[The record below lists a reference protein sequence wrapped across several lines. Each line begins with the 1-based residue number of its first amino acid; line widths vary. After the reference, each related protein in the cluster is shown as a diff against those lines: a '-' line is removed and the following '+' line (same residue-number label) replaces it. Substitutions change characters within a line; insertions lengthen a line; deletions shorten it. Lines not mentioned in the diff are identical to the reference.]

1 MSEGEKEEKLV
12 PINIEDEMKSSYID
26 YSMSV
31 IVSRALPDARDGLKP
46 VHRRVLY
53 GMYQLGIL
61 SNSSYKKSARIVGEV
76 LGKYHPHGDISVYDT
91 MVRLAQKWTLRY
103 PLIDGQGNFGSLDAD
118 PPAAMRYTEVRM
130 KQISEEMLLDI
141 KKNTVDMQLNF
152 DDSLEEPT
160 VLPTRVPN
168 LLINGSSGIAV
179 GMATNI
185 PPHNLKETINAI
197 CAYIDNNNNLS
208 VEQIMKYI
216 KAPDFPTGGIIYG
229 YDGVKNAFHTG
240 RGRIVLRAKV
250 HLEEIQGRQCIV
262 VDEIPYQVNK
272 ADMITKT
279 VGLMKEGKMEGIFQI
294 RDESDRNGLR
304 IVYILKQNTN
314 PHILLNKLFQYTSL
328 QTYFNV
334 NNIALVNGKP
344 VQLNIKDF
352 IQHFV
357 DHRHDVIIR
366 RTKYELEKCK
376 NRVHILIGFFKI
388 LDHLDLMIQL
398 IKKSKNHH
406 EACSTLIK
414 KFKISED
421 QSKSVLDMRLQ
432 SLTSLELDKLKKEYD
447 ELVKKIEFF
456 QNVLVQHSIRT
467 KIIKE
472 ELLDIKKKYQDSRR
486 TQINYSG
493 SQVHI
498 EDLIEN
504 EQVVLTIS
512 HAGYIKRTSLSEY
525 KRQGRGGVGN
535 RGATARESDFFKHLL
550 IATNHQYMLFFTEK
564 GKCFWLRV
572 YEIPEGS
579 KISKGRAIQNIIHL
593 QQDDKVNAYILT
605 GDLTNKEYVKDYYV
619 MMVTQKGIIKK
630 TSLENYSRPRKD
642 GINAIIIRK
651 GDSLLEAI
659 LTKGDSHVFIAV
671 KSGRIIRFSE
681 NKVRSTGR
689 TSSGVIGI
697 NFTVKNDI
705 VIGMICVDGEDKGNL
720 LAVSEKGF
728 GKRSHLKD
736 YRITNRGGKGIKTI
750 NITQKTGDL
759 IAIKYV
765 TDQDDLMIIKKSG
778 IIIRIPISDI
788 RVMGR
793 TTQGVRLINL
803 KENDAIADVAKV
815 YKPIIGFH

>member
-1 MSEGEKEEKLV
+1 MSEGEKLV

-53 GMYQLGIL
+53 GMYKLGVL
-61 SNSSYKKSARIVGEV
+61 SKSSYKKSARIVGEV
-76 LGKYHPHGDISVYDT
+76 LGKYHPHGDVSVYDT
-91 MVRLAQKWTLRY
+91 MVRMAQKWILRY

-130 KQISEEMLLDI
+130 KKISEEMLLDL
-141 KKNTVDMQLNF
+141 KKDTVDIQLNF
-152 DDSLEEPT
+152 DDSLEEPK
-160 VLPTRVPN
+160 VLPTRIPN

-197 CAYIDNNNNLS
+197 CAYIDNDNNLS

-240 RGRIVLRAKV
+240 RGRIILRAKV
-250 HLEEIQGRQCIV
+250 HFEEVQGRQCII

-279 VGLMKEGKMEGIFQI
+279 VGLMKEGKMEGIYQI

-304 IVYILKQNTN
+304 IVYVLKQNTN
-314 PHILLNKLFQYTSL
+314 PKILLNKLFQYTSL

-334 NNIALVNGKP
+334 NNIALVNGNP
-344 VQLNIKDF
+344 VQLNIKDL
-352 IQHFV
+352 IQNFV
-357 DHRHDVIIR
+357 DHRNDVIVR
-366 RTKYELEKCK
+366 RTKYELKKCK
-376 NRVHILIGFFKI
+376 NRVHILMGFFKI
-388 LDHLDLMIQL
+388 LDHLEIMIQM
-398 IKKSKNHH
+398 IKRSKNHY
-406 EACSTLIK
+406 EACFTLIK
-414 KFKISED
+414 EFKISED
-421 QSKSVLDMRLQ
+421 QSKSILDMRLQ
-432 SLTSLELDKLKKEYD
+432 SLTSLELKKLKREYD
-447 ELVKKIEFF
+447 EIVKKIEFF
-456 QNVLVQHSIRT
+456 QNVLNQNSIRK
-467 KIIKE
+467 KIIQE

-486 TQINYSG
+486 TQIDYSG
-493 SQVHI
+493 SEVHI

-525 KRQGRGGVGN
+525 KRQGRGGIGN
-535 RGATARESDFFKHLL
+535 RGAIARESDFFKHLL
-550 IATNHQYMLFFTEK
+550 IATNHQYLLFFTEK

-593 QQDDKVNAYILT
+593 QKDDKVNAYILT
-605 GDLTNKEYVKDYYV
+605 GDLTKKEYVKDHYV

-630 TSLENYSRPRKD
+630 TSLENYSRPRKY

-697 NFTVKNDI
+697 HFTVKDDM
-705 VIGMICVDGEDKGNL
+705 VIGMICVGVEEKGHL
-720 LAVSEKGF
+720 LVVSKKGF
-728 GKRSHLKD
+728 GKRSHLKN
-736 YRITNRGGKGIKTI
+736 YRVTNRGGKGIKTI
-750 NITQKTGDL
+750 NITRKTGCL

-778 IIIRIPISDI
+778 IIIRISVSDI

-803 KENDAIADVAKV
+803 KENDAIADVAQV
-815 YKPIIGFH
+815 YKPPIMEFH